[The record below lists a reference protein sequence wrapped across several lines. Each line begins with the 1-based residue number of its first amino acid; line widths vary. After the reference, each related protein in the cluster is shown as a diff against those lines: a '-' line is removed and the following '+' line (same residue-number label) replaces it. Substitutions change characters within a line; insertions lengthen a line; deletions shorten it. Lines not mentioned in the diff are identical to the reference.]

1 MPLWAIPIRV
11 LAVETSCLP
20 IEDVNPVH
28 SVTRLSIDAIAY
40 IGQHFK
46 NSALTIQVVNNLA
59 SCGHKIILIGQKTS
73 GAQIHENVEHH
84 KFLDHD
90 ILLSYMKS
98 SISCISLSIE
108 QGGFFS
114 FEAAASGCL
123 VL

>member
-1 MPLWAIPIRV
+1 M
-11 LAVETSCLP
+11 
-20 IEDVNPVH
+20 
-28 SVTRLSIDAIAY
+28 TRLLTL
-40 IGQHFK
+40 GNTLK

-123 VL
+123 VLCFPDSGGKVASSHSTCL